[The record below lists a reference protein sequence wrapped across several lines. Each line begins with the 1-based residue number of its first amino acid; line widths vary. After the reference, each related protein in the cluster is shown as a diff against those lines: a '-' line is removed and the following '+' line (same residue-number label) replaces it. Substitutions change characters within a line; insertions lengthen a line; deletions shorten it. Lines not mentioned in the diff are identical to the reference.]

1 MLPFFIIVNI
11 VNIVLGLLLT
21 TWGLVELIEPQE
33 SLVPTIPIGLMSGPF
48 FIVIGAFLLSS
59 IMKIKRRTSRLRP

>member
-33 SLVPTIPIGLMSGPF
+33 SLVPTFPMGLFMGPF
-48 FIVIGAFLLSS
+48 CIGAGAFLLSW
-59 IMKIKRRTSRLRP
+59 IMKLKRRTSQLRP